1 MPFTMVT
8 KDFFPGLSLSVG
20 LAIPFYGKE
29 IFMGQTNS
37 DSLED
42 QERVQQSKRDE
53 IADYNKTR
61 QERLSGVVANEEDTD
76 D

>member
-1 MPFTMVT
+1 
-8 KDFFPGLSLSVG
+8 
-20 LAIPFYGKE
+20 
-29 IFMGQTNS
+29 MGQTNS